1 MTTQHIIYPTRY
13 AGTTLV
19 SFADNFERAHEIF
32 MNVMD
37 VAVVCVDIPR
47 SELCVNCAQAHAFF
61 ERGAAENEA
70 HETSA
75 RRMADAADLIEAQAE
90 EIARLREALAP
101 YAEAS
106 KMLPQALTDGEF
118 LTLFNDAQLDA
129 ECILGDYD
137 ASPITAGHLR
147 RAAAVLR
154 EGGR

>member
-19 SFADNFERAHEIF
+19 SFADNLERAHEIF

-61 ERGAAENEA
+61 ERGADFI
-70 HETSA
+70 
-75 RRMADAADLIEAQAE
+75 DAADLIESQAA
-90 EIARLREALAP
+90 EIASLRG
-101 YAEAS
+101 
-106 KMLPQALTDGEF
+106 ALTPFAAEIENWRCDHTKEEFDAMQDGQS
-118 LTLFNDAQLDA
+118 LNGCGDTDLV
-129 ECILGDYD
+129 LGD
-137 ASPITAGHLR
+137 LR
-147 RAAAVLR
+147 RADKILK